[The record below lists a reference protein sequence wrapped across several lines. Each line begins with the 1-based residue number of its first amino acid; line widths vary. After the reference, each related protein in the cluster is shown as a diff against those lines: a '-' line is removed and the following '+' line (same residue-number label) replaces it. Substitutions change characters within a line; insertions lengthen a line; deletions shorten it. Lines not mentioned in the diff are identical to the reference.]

1 MLTSCA
7 VGINIL
13 SKSFL
18 ESDSSLIRARVYVF
32 SRWKD
37 DVRSGGHGTL
47 YELKEFVTESDE
59 TTQVCESTA
68 DGP

>member
-1 MLTSCA
+1 MS
-7 VGINIL
+7 L
-13 SKSFL
+13 SA
-18 ESDSSLIRARVYVF
+18 SDSSLIRARVYVF
-32 SRWKD
+32 SRWQD

>member
-1 MLTSCA
+1 M
-7 VGINIL
+7 
-13 SKSFL
+13 SFL
-18 ESDSSLIRARVYVF
+18 GSDLSLIRARVYVF
-32 SRWKD
+32 SRWQD